1 MKFFTVVTARGGSKR
16 LPHKNIMNFLGKPL
30 IAHSI
35 EYSLACDKITDTFM
49 STEDEEI
56 KNISREYGAKII
68 DRPLEL
74 ATDTA
79 TSLSVLQHAIEEI
92 DKIYIGEG
100 DYAIILLQPTQP
112 LRPNNL
118 IQKAIEIFEKENLE
132 SLFTVSRD
140 TNKLGKIKNNKFEPF
155 NYYFGQRSQDME
167 PLYYENGMLY
177 IINQK
182 VLMEGSIMN
191 SNSYPLIVDHLYAT
205 VDIDELNDF
214 HYGELVYNLINN
226 KK

>member
-1 MKFFTVVTARGGSKR
+1 MKFYTVVTARGGSKR
-16 LPHKNIMNFLGKPL
+16 LPHKNTMNFLGKPL

-35 EYSLACDKITDTFM
+35 EYSLACDRINDTFM

-56 KNISREYGAKII
+56 KRISREYGAKII

-79 TSLSVLQHAIEEI
+79 TSLSVLQHAIKEI
-92 DKIYIGEG
+92 AKLGGRDQ
-100 DYAIILLQPTQP
+100 DAIILLQPTQP

-118 IQKAIEIFEKENLE
+118 IRQAIEIFEKENLD

-177 IINQK
+177 IVKKKILK
-182 VLMEGSIMN
+182 EGAIMN
-191 SNSYPLIVDHLYAT
+191 ANSYPLIVDHLYAT